1 MAPQKCKRPL
11 LIFDIFDIASKAAN
25 PPEIRHFGR
34 CGHVETGADSQHF
47 QHSNLHSRCQKSIVA
62 DTFRIPTFT
71 NKLSQSRSP
80 SSTSVSPTLLAERW
94 LWGLRADALSSRC
107 PLRVE
112 RSS

>member
-47 QHSNLHSRCQKSIVA
+47 QHSNLHPQMSKKCGCRYLPDTNIA
-62 DTFRIPTFT
+62 DAFRTATFPDEEAR
-71 NKLSQSRSP
+71 SQSR
-80 SSTSVSPTLLAERW
+80 SSTSVSATLLAER
-94 LWGLRADALSSRC
+94 
-107 PLRVE
+107 
-112 RSS
+112 